1 MRTLAIPDCF
11 RDDYGKR
18 KRILEEAKQRTGA
31 ERVIWLSFGSFE
43 PDGNP
48 SARSVRSDAEA
59 LTGLGADLVLAP
71 PVIVSLDHEGT
82 EIFAEAALISRL
94 HCVDCVALPV
104 SGAVPGEVLRKIA
117 MFLFQ
122 ELRDFQKEVKKERAA
137 GKTAEEAK
145 ILCAGRFIP
154 GADAVLADPVDGRT
168 VEFLKCM
175 YQLYLCV
182 PVEWVPMGDGS
193 GAEVTADRAALSGP
207 AVDKPVEKSAVS
219 GTAEGGSAE
228 RPTAD
233 KPAEDAGN
241 ALYGRETLYDLPG
254 MDEAVYER
262 IRALAEEGRTLFAA
276 RVAGTAGGTERIR
289 RTAVESAFY
298 AGSGEE
304 TPDEHPDKA
313 LEEAPDEHPDKALH
327 GIQDKAAAHEP
338 ENGPATALLRA
349 VRGSLA
355 DPETAFGRD
364 GLVELRKFLVRLI
377 SGIRMED
384 SQMCSFY
391 ICCPYALA
399 EAAADKED
407 GWLGEVRTKS
417 WVPLLAREK
426 QGEEPEEDES
436 RKVFRRIEDAAGEL
450 LLGLQDA

>member
-193 GAEVTADRAALSGP
+193 GAEETENRAALSGP

-228 RPTAD
+228 RLTAD

-241 ALYGRETLYDLPG
+241 ALHGRETLYDLPG

-289 RTAVESAFY
+289 RTALEAAFY
-298 AGSGEE
+298 AGSG
-304 TPDEHPDKA
+304 DEAADH
-313 LEEAPDEHPDKALH
+313 APED
-327 GIQDKAAAHEP
+327 GT
-338 ENGPATALLRA
+338 GTALLRA
-349 VRGSLA
+349 LRGSLA
-355 DPETAFGRD
+355 DPEAAFGRD

-391 ICCPYALA
+391 TCCPYALA
-399 EAAADKED
+399 EAAADEED

-450 LLGLQDA
+450 LLGLQNT